1 MVEHHETPLVELMP
15 TPAPTPNIIWLI
27 CYSHCPFSQHNHYIT
42 IPTHTTP
49 MSVID
54 VTNHESKHPGFL
66 DNLKQYWDVGF
77 NRFFWDH
84 VKRGLQ
90 LGAVF
95 GTAVVLPYTIFSD
108 LRKLR
113 ALSLRRILY
122 KQAASLT
129 LGLFFSLGWMMVRYA
144 SWSNK

>member
-1 MVEHHETPLVELMP
+1 
-15 TPAPTPNIIWLI
+15 
-27 CYSHCPFSQHNHYIT
+27 
-42 IPTHTTP
+42 
-49 MSVID
+49 MSVTD